1 MSVRPENCTDVPV
14 PSAATVASAIMTLGA
29 EMSIVT
35 VLEISAREGKVE
47 ELKAILKQNL
57 GDTRARPGCES
68 VTVHQDQANA
78 NAIVLIE
85 HWASRAD
92 DEAYRAWRAGPGAI
106 DGLGSLVAGPPSIRY
121 FDDVDA

>member
-1 MSVRPENCTDVPV
+1 
-14 PSAATVASAIMTLGA
+14 MTLGA

-35 VLEISAREGKVE
+35 VLEIPAREGKAE
-47 ELKAILKQNL
+47 ELKSLLKQHL
-57 GDTRARPGCES
+57 GDTRARQGCES
-68 VTVHQDQANA
+68 VTVHQDQANP

-85 HWASRAD
+85 RWASLAD

-106 DGLGSLVAGPPSIRY
+106 EGIGPLVAGPPSIRY